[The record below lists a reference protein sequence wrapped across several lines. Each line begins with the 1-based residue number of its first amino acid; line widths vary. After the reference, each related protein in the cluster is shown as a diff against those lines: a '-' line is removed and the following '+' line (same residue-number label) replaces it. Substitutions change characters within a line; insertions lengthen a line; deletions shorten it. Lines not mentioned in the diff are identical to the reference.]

1 MKLGRQM
8 ALGDTLMS
16 LDAAGMADVL
26 IVGAGPAGSHL
37 AYLLAEQGL
46 QVTIIDKQAFP
57 RAKVCGG
64 GLSRKA
70 MDLLGFD
77 LGPALHQTIGAAI
90 LNYRNRD
97 AIIREMQPAAACTV
111 VRSEFDKLLLD
122 RACAKGARF
131 LAETAFVDATETAD
145 AVSVITSRGVLRCR
159 LLLAADGAA
168 SAVRNKL
175 FGKDLVAYVPAMEAM
190 LWPAEGMLERF
201 GARALFDF
209 DGMPGGYGWIFPKR
223 DHFNVGVYSP
233 FGGAS
238 LRRHLDRFTAA
249 YASLQQ
255 PLRVEYQGYIIPLEN
270 RRKLFQRGRV
280 WLLGD
285 AAGLAEALF
294 GEGIYFALKSASI
307 AARAIAADG
316 AGCLIR
322 ADSAL
327 YSQLLRRELLPELR
341 AAAWMARLIYRFP
354 KLAFSHLV
362 LNQRI
367 NHDFAGLISGQMGYR
382 HCLFKT
388 AVGFPRWLLPSKAP
402 ERGVKSSY

>member
-1 MKLGRQM
+1 M

>member
-1 MKLGRQM
+1 M
-8 ALGDTLMS
+8 A
-16 LDAAGMADVL
+16 DAAMSFDADATSDVL
-26 IVGAGPAGSHL
+26 IVGAGPAGSHM

-64 GLSRKA
+64 GVSRKA
-70 MDLLGFD
+70 LDLLGFD

-97 AIIREMQPAAACTV
+97 AIIKEMQPAAACTV

-131 LAETAFVDATETAD
+131 LPETAFVDATESAD
-145 AVSVITSRGVLRCR
+145 AVSVSTSRGVLRCR

-168 SAVRNKL
+168 SVVRNKL
-175 FGKDLVAYVPAMEAM
+175 FGKDLVTYVPALEAL
-190 LWPAEGMLERF
+190 LWPADGALERF

-233 FGGAS
+233 FGGTA
-238 LRRHLDRFTAA
+238 LRQHLDHFTAA

-285 AAGLAEALF
+285 AAGLAESLF

-322 ADSAL
+322 ADSKL
-327 YSQLLRRELLPELR
+327 YGQLLCRELLPELR

-382 HCLFKT
+382 HCLLKT

-402 ERGVKSSY
+402 ERGVEHSY

>member
-1 MKLGRQM
+1 MIVLSSQSRM
-8 ALGDTLMS
+8 VLSEAAMS
-16 LDAAGMADVL
+16 IEADVL

-37 AYLLAEQGL
+37 AYLLAEQGM
-46 QVTIIDKQAFP
+46 QVIIIDKQAFP
-57 RAKVCGG
+57 RAKTCGG

-77 LGPALHQTIGAAI
+77 LGPAMHRAIGAAI

-97 AIIREMQPAAACTV
+97 AIIKAIEPMAACTV
-111 VRSEFDKLLLD
+111 VRSEFDTLLLN

-131 LAETAFVDATETAD
+131 LAETAFVDATESAD
-145 AVSVITSRGVLRCR
+145 AVSVTTTSGVLRCR

-168 SAVRNKL
+168 STVRNKL
-175 FGKDLVAYVPAMEAM
+175 FGRDLVAYVPALEAM
-190 LWPAEGMLERF
+190 VWPAEGMLERF

-209 DGMPGGYGWIFPKR
+209 DGMPRGYGWIFPKR

-233 FGGAS
+233 FGGTA
-238 LRRHLDRFTAA
+238 LRRHLDRFSAA
-249 YASLQQ
+249 YASLRQ

-294 GEGIYFALKSASI
+294 GEGIYFALKSATI

-316 AGCLIR
+316 LR
-322 ADSAL
+322 ANSGL
-327 YSQLLRRELLPELR
+327 YSRLLRRELLPELR

-354 KLAFSHLV
+354 KLAFSHLA
-362 LNQRI
+362 LNEHV

-382 HCLFKT
+382 RCLFKT
-388 AVGFPRWLLPSKAP
+388 AVGFPRWLRPSKAP
-402 ERGVKSSY
+402 EQGAGNAC

>member
-1 MKLGRQM
+1 M
-8 ALGDTLMS
+8 ASDYLREVVMS
-16 LDAAGMADVL
+16 VDDESMTDVL
-26 IVGAGPAGSHL
+26 IVGAGPAGAHL

-77 LGPALHQTIGAAI
+77 LGPAMHQAIGGAI

-97 AIIREMQPAAACTV
+97 AIIKEIEPMGACTV

-131 LAETAFVDATETAD
+131 LAETAFVDATESAD
-145 AVSVITSRGVLRCR
+145 AVSVVTSQGALRCC

-175 FGKDLVAYVPAMEAM
+175 FGKDLVAYVPALEAM

-201 GARALFDF
+201 GAHALFDF
-209 DGMPGGYGWIFPKR
+209 DGMPRGYGWIFPKR

-233 FGGAS
+233 FGGTA

-255 PLRVEYQGYIIPLEN
+255 PLRVEYQGYIIPLKN
-270 RRKLFQRGRV
+270 RRNVFQRGRV

-294 GEGIYFALKSASI
+294 GEGIYFALKSATI

-316 AGCLIR
+316 VGATA
-322 ADSAL
+322 ADSGL
-327 YSQLLRRELLPELR
+327 YSRLLQRELLPELR

-362 LNQRI
+362 LNQHI

-388 AVGFPRWLLPSKAP
+388 AAGFPRWLLPSKAP
-402 ERGVKSSY
+402 DNWGNNSC